1 MKESLTMSEPM
12 RLQAYLA
19 KCGVG
24 SRRYCESLIQSG
36 HVMVNNKTVKEM
48 GVKVTN
54 DDVVQVDGETVEIIE
69 KVYYIAL
76 NKPRGYVCTNFDPNE
91 ERYARDLITIRDQRL
106 LFNVGRL
113 DKDSNGLI
121 IFSNDGE
128 FANKVTHPR
137 NQIEKEYVVHLD
149 KKPQVEDLKKA
160 LDGLYIDLPQ
170 PYRIKSYS
178 FMPQRRDYI
187 KVVLTEG
194 KNREIRKIF
203 SFLGYEVKG
212 LTRIRIGCI
221 ELGNLQPGEFRN
233 LSRKEIDGLL
243 EGKTSLVQRKKF
255 GNALKRE
262 KLEKKAARE
271 AAKEKE
277 KRRGEE

>member
-1 MKESLTMSEPM
+1 MTEDKMTDDGRL
-12 RLQAYLA
+12 RLQVFMA

-24 SRRYCESLIQSG
+24 GRRFCEDLISQG
-36 HVMVNNKTVKEM
+36 RVMVNNRIVREM
-48 GVKVTN
+48 GLKVGD
-54 DDVVQVDGETVEIIE
+54 DDVVQVDGETIE
-69 KVYYIAL
+69 RSDKVYYIAL
-76 NKPRGYVCTNFDPNE
+76 NKPRGYVCTNYDPNE
-91 ERYARDLITIRDQRL
+91 EKYARDLITIRDQNL

-128 FANKVTHPR
+128 FANKVMHPR
-137 NQIEKEYVVHLD
+137 NEIEKEYLVHLD
-149 KKPQVEDLKKA
+149 RKPDVEDLRKA
-160 LDGLYIDLPQ
+160 VKGLYIDMSQ
-170 PYRIKSYS
+170 PYRIRSYA
-178 FMPQRRDYI
+178 FVPMRRDYI

-221 ELGNLQPGEFRN
+221 ELGTLQPGEFRN

-243 EGKTSLVQRKKF
+243 AGKITLVTRKKF
-255 GNALKRE
+255 GNAAKRQSGQRTR
-262 KLEKKAARE
+262 RE
-271 AAKEKE
+271 D
-277 KRRGEE
+277 RT